1 VLDLPPH
8 FLEVHLLLYI
18 IFETHFLL
26 EIHVVQKLLIP
37 GIYAHNLVLDVLHIG
52 LFEQLDLRLENEG
65 NLHHLQLQLL
75 RELHKRLL
83 VRILGVQQLLIQGLN
98 RSVPLPLVLVHKTI
112 QGLHDLKLLCLQVLG
127 RQLIEVL
134 GYLCVRTLEV
144 LFDPRLNFAVN
155 LVYFNLPRTPL
166 TGPALSHSRTGPR
179 PPNAFSSSKP
189 TNFQSSA

>member
-1 VLDLPPH
+1 MLYLPPH
-8 FLEVHLLLYI
+8 FLEVHLLLHI

-26 EIHVVQKLLIP
+26 EIHIVQKLLIP
-37 GIYAHNLVLDVLHIG
+37 RIYPHNLVLDVLHIR
-52 LFEQLDLRLENEG
+52 LFEQLNLRLENKR
-65 NLHHLQLQLL
+65 NLHHLQFQLL
-75 RELHKRLL
+75 RQLHKRLL
-83 VRILGVQQLLIQGLN
+83 VRILSVQQLLIEGLN
-98 RSVPLPLVLVHKTI
+98 RRIPLSLVLVHKTI
-112 QGLHDLKLLCLQVLG
+112 QGLHDLKLLSLQVLG

-134 GYLCVRTLEV
+134 GYLRIRTLEV

-189 TNFQSSA
+189 TNSQSSA